1 MAKVVM
7 HILAAVG
14 IGYYAY
20 RVCKK
25 ALDEEPEE
33 TRVYS
38 SELAAAADDAEDDWF
53 VEAPEGY

>member
-1 MAKVVM
+1 MTKTLL

-25 ALDEEPEE
+25 ALHEEPEE

-38 SELAAAADDAEDDWF
+38 SELAAAADDADDDWF
-53 VEAPEGY
+53 VEAPDGY